1 MMARS
6 TTITHIYT
14 PVPPAAPA
22 APPPAFPPAFLFIA
36 ADAFARVLSKS
47 FSWLWKSPM
56 HPYLGEKKKSHT
68 HCIRILV

>member
-1 MMARS
+1 
-6 TTITHIYT
+6 
-14 PVPPAAPA
+14 VPPAAPA

-56 HPYLGEKKKSHT
+56 HLYLEEKKSYQWSCDGT
-68 HCIRILV
+68 LY